1 MKIKLLIID
10 DEKPARDII
19 KYYLK
24 DRKDVEI
31 LTECENGFDGF
42 KAIRELKPDL
52 IFLDV
57 QMPKLSGFE
66 LLDILENKPEV
77 IFSTAFDQY
86 AIKAFEQNA
95 IDYLLKPFD
104 KERFD
109 QALEKAIAKIQL
121 PLEEKTKLSMHIAQP
136 DGDEIQ
142 KIVVRNGNSVHILI
156 PQDIIYFTAEDDYV
170 MIYTDSERYLKNTTM
185 KYLESNLPK
194 NFMRIHR
201 SSIINLNAIKE
212 VQTYKKDS
220 LTVKMRNDE
229 FVNASQTG
237 SVKLRN
243 YLR

>member
-1 MKIKLLIID
+1 MKIRLLIID

-31 LTECENGFDGF
+31 LSECENGFDGF

-66 LLDILENKPEV
+66 LLDILEDKPEV

-109 QALEKAIAKIQL
+109 QALEKAIAKIHL
-121 PLEEKTKLSMHIAQP
+121 PHEEKAELPKQIAQH

-142 KIVVRNGNSVHILI
+142 KIVVRNGNSVKILK
-156 PQDIIYFTAEDDYV
+156 PQDILYFTAEDDYV

-185 KYLESNLPK
+185 KFLESNLPR

-201 SSIINLNAIKE
+201 SAIINLNAIKE

-220 LTVKMRNDE
+220 LTVKMKNGE
-229 FVNASQTG
+229 FVNASQSG
-237 SVKLRN
+237 AVKLRN
-243 YLR
+243 YLK